1 MAKRQQRVHKR
12 KRFILVDREHGN
24 VLGDTG
30 YGLNGQP
37 VARISGLYPVKA
49 AAMLQSR
56 GATDHYPYRYRT
68 IRRSHPNAVFDAY
81 RAPPGFPRAAE
92 GSPPD
97 AVARAC
103 EYVASLAR
111 IYPRCTICR
120 LSMAPSQHGI
130 DSPWL
135 YGYAV
140 DRNDPADK
148 RCCSRCYVNRV
159 LPARLKAEVAS

>member
-1 MAKRQQRVHKR
+1 MTRAYKHVASLERIWLTPEVKDEEANVAKRQQRVHKR

-30 YGLNGQP
+30 F
-37 VARISGLYPVKA
+37 
-49 AAMLQSR
+49 
-56 GATDHYPYRYRT
+56 DYRYRT

-97 AVARAC
+97 TVTRAC

-111 IYPRCTICR
+111 RHPHCSVCR
-120 LSMAPSQHGI
+120 QPMEPFQLGI
-130 DSPWL
+130 DSPGL

-140 DRNDPADK
+140 GWNDPHK
-148 RCCSRCYVNRV
+148 RCCSRCYVTRV
-159 LPARLKAEVAS
+159 LPARLKAESAF